1 MTNKIIENHM
11 VQNNDSKTDCE
22 YKLVQEVEISRE
34 QEINDAIERIGYS
47 GNPISIIEGCWL
59 SYWLQFYADE
69 YSSDEFIVNMI
80 DTRVDRLDVLN
91 RANERAEDKIR
102 AEMRGDV

>member
-1 MTNKIIENHM
+1 MIIENHM
-11 VQNNDSKTDCE
+11 VQNNDNETDCE
-22 YKLVQEVEISRE
+22 YKLVQEVEVSRE

-47 GNPISIIEGCWL
+47 GNPIEVIEGQLLPHWL
-59 SYWLQFYADE
+59 AFYADE
-69 YSSDEFIVNMI
+69 YSSDEFIVNMV
-80 DTRVDRLDVLN
+80 DTRVDRLEVLN